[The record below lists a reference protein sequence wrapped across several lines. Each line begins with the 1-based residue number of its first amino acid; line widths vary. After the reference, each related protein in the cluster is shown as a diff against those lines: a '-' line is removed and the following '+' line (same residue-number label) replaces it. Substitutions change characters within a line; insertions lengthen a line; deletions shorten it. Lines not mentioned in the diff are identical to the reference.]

1 MALWS
6 GGSIHEAHVRPYPH
20 HRKPSCRRPLL
31 DRQRLGDLLL
41 LTISS
46 CTIAAVIAAHG

>member
-1 MALWS
+1 M
-6 GGSIHEAHVRPYPH
+6 RPYPH
-20 HRKPSCRRPLL
+20 HRKPSRRRPLL

-46 CTIAAVIAAHG
+46 GTIAAVIAAHG